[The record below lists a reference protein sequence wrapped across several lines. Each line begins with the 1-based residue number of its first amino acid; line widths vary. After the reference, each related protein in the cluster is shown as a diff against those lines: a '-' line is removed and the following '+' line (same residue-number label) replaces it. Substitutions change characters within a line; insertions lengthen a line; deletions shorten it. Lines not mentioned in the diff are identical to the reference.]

1 MGGGWGAVSKAKPTE
16 KRATKQHNRD
26 WIKIRNEYIS
36 TDIGLRGLAEKHNI
50 PLTTLRDRSR
60 REGWVAMRDEQH
72 LEIAQK
78 TAQKT
83 AEIVAKEEAGRVS
96 RLLRIADRLMDKTE
110 RALDELDQL
119 TVKRTEKVKT
129 SVSAKDD
136 DGKPIRREVEREIVD
151 LQTVQAI
158 IDRKGL
164 QQIANSAK
172 AIKDILSATEAENDS
187 GSLDDLIAALREIG
201 GGGE

>member
-1 MGGGWGAVSKAKPTE
+1 MSKAKPTG
-16 KRATKQHNRD
+16 KKAGKPVRD
-26 WIKIRNEYIS
+26 WIRIRNEYIS

-72 LEIAQK
+72 HEIAQK

-83 AEIVAKEEAGRVS
+83 AEIVAKDEAERVS
-96 RLLRIADRLMDKTE
+96 RLLSIADRLMDKTE

-119 TVKRTEKVKT
+119 AVKHTEKVKT
-129 SVSAKDD
+129 TVTAKDD
-136 DGKPIRREVEREIVD
+136 DGKPIRQEVEREIVD

-172 AIKDILSATEAENDS
+172 AIKDILTATADENDS
-187 GSLDDLIAALREIG
+187 GLLDDLIAALREIG
-201 GGGE
+201 GGSP

>member
-1 MGGGWGAVSKAKPTE
+1 MGGGWGAVSKAKPTG
-16 KRATKQHNRD
+16 KKAGKPVRD
-26 WIKIRNEYIS
+26 WIRIRNEYIS

-72 LEIAQK
+72 HEIAQK

-83 AEIVAKEEAGRVS
+83 AEIVAKDEAGRVS

-119 TVKRTEKVKT
+119 IVKHTEKVKT

-151 LQTVQAI
+151 LQTAQAI

>member
-1 MGGGWGAVSKAKPTE
+1 MGGGWGAVSKAKPTG
-16 KRATKQHNRD
+16 KKAGKPVRD
-26 WIKIRNEYIS
+26 WIRIRNEYIS

-72 LEIAQK
+72 HEIAQK

-83 AEIVAKEEAGRVS
+83 AEIVAKDEAGRVS
-96 RLLRIADRLMDKTE
+96 RLLSIADRLMDKTE

-119 TVKRTEKVKT
+119 AVKHTEKVKT
-129 SVSAKDD
+129 TVTAKDD
-136 DGKPIRREVEREIVD
+136 DGKPIRQEVEREIVD

-172 AIKDILSATEAENDS
+172 AIKDILTATADENDS

-201 GGGE
+201 GGSP

>member
-1 MGGGWGAVSKAKPTE
+1 MSKAKPTG
-16 KRATKQHNRD
+16 KKAGKPVRD
-26 WIKIRNEYIS
+26 WIRIRNEYIS

-72 LEIAQK
+72 HEIAQK

-83 AEIVAKEEAGRVS
+83 AEIVAKDEAGRVS

-119 TVKRTEKVKT
+119 IVKHTEKVKT

-136 DGKPIRREVEREIVD
+136 NGKPIRREVEREIVD

>member
-1 MGGGWGAVSKAKPTE
+1 MGGGWGAVSKAKPTG
-16 KRATKQHNRD
+16 KKAGKPVRD
-26 WIKIRNEYIS
+26 WIRIRNEYIS

-72 LEIAQK
+72 HEIAQK

-83 AEIVAKEEAGRVS
+83 AEIVAKDEAGRVA
-96 RLLRIADRLMDKTE
+96 RLLRIADQLMDKTE
-110 RALDELDQL
+110 RALKELDQL
-119 TVKRTEKVKT
+119 AVKHTEKVKT
-129 SVSAKDD
+129 TVTAKDD
-136 DGKPIRREVEREIVD
+136 DGKPIRQEVEREIVD

-164 QQIANSAK
+164 QQLANSAK

-201 GGGE
+201 GGSA

>member
-1 MGGGWGAVSKAKPTE
+1 MSKAKPTG
-16 KRATKQHNRD
+16 KKAGKPVRD
-26 WIKIRNEYIS
+26 WIRIRNEYIS

-72 LEIAQK
+72 HEIAQK

-83 AEIVAKEEAGRVS
+83 AEIVAKDEAGRVS

-119 TVKRTEKVKT
+119 IVKHTEKVKT

-151 LQTVQAI
+151 
-158 IDRKGL
+158 RRGL

>member
-1 MGGGWGAVSKAKPTE
+1 MGGGWGAVSKAKPTG
-16 KRATKQHNRD
+16 KKAGKPVRD
-26 WIKIRNEYIS
+26 WIAIRNEYIS
-36 TDIGLRGLAEKHNI
+36 TDIGLRGLAEKLNI
-50 PLTTLRDRSR
+50 PLTTIRDRSR

-72 LEIAQK
+72 HAIAQK

-83 AEIVAKEEAGRVS
+83 AEIVAKDEAGRVS

-119 TVKRTEKVKT
+119 AVKHTEKVKT

-136 DGKPIRREVEREIVD
+136 DGKPIRREVEREIID
-151 LQTVQAI
+151 MQTMQSI

>member
-1 MGGGWGAVSKAKPTE
+1 MGGGWGAVSKAKPTG
-16 KRATKQHNRD
+16 KKAGKPARD
-26 WIKIRNEYIS
+26 WIRIRNEYIS

-72 LEIAQK
+72 HEIAQK

-83 AEIVAKEEAGRVS
+83 AEIVAKDEAGRVS

-119 TVKRTEKVKT
+119 IVKHTEKVKT

>member
-1 MGGGWGAVSKAKPTE
+1 MSKAKPTG
-16 KRATKQHNRD
+16 KKAGKPVRD
-26 WIKIRNEYIS
+26 WIRIRNEYIS

-72 LEIAQK
+72 HEIAQK

-83 AEIVAKEEAGRVS
+83 AEIVAKDEAGRVS
-96 RLLRIADRLMDKTE
+96 RLLSIADRLMDKTE

-119 TVKRTEKVKT
+119 AVKHTEKVKT
-129 SVSAKDD
+129 TVTAKDD
-136 DGKPIRREVEREIVD
+136 DGKPIRQEVEREIVD

-172 AIKDILSATEAENDS
+172 AIKDILTATADENDS

-201 GGGE
+201 GGSP

>member
-1 MGGGWGAVSKAKPTE
+1 MGGGWGAVSKAKLTE

-50 PLTTLRDRSR
+50 PLTTLRDRSK

-72 LEIAQK
+72 HEIAQK

-83 AEIVAKEEAGRVS
+83 AEIVAKDEAGRVS

>member
-1 MGGGWGAVSKAKPTE
+1 MGGGWGAVSKAKPTG
-16 KRATKQHNRD
+16 KKAGKPVRD
-26 WIKIRNEYIS
+26 WIAIRNEYAS

-50 PLTTLRDRSR
+50 PLTTIRDRSR

-72 LEIAQK
+72 HAIAQK

-83 AEIVAKEEAGRVS
+83 AEIVAKDEAGRVA

-119 TVKRTEKVKT
+119 AVKHTEKVKT

-151 LQTVQAI
+151 LQTMQSI

-187 GSLDDLIAALREIG
+187 GSLDELIAALREIG
-201 GGGE
+201 GGSS

>member
-16 KRATKQHNRD
+16 NRATKQHNRD

-72 LEIAQK
+72 HEIAQK

-83 AEIVAKEEAGRVS
+83 AEIVAKDEAGRVS
-96 RLLRIADRLMDKTE
+96 RLLHIADRLMDKTE

-119 TVKRTEKVKT
+119 TVKNTEKVKT
-129 SVSAKDD
+129 SVSAEDD

-151 LQTVQAI
+151 LQTMQTI

>member
-1 MGGGWGAVSKAKPTE
+1 MSKSKATGKKAGKPV
-16 KRATKQHNRD
+16 RD
-26 WIKIRNEYIS
+26 WIRIRNEYIS

-72 LEIAQK
+72 HEIAQK

-83 AEIVAKEEAGRVS
+83 AEIVAKDEAGRVS

-119 TVKRTEKVKT
+119 AVKHTEKVKT
-129 SVSAKDD
+129 TVTAKDD
-136 DGKPIRREVEREIVD
+136 GGKPIRQEVEREIVD

-172 AIKDILSATEAENDS
+172 AIKDILTATADENDS

-201 GGGE
+201 GGSP

>member
-1 MGGGWGAVSKAKPTE
+1 MSKAKPTS
-16 KRATKQHNRD
+16 KKAGKPVRD
-26 WIKIRNEYIS
+26 WIRIRNEYIS

-72 LEIAQK
+72 HEIAQK

-83 AEIVAKEEAGRVS
+83 AEIVAKDEAGRVA
-96 RLLRIADRLMDKTE
+96 RLLRIADQLMDKTE
-110 RALDELDQL
+110 RALKELDQQA
-119 TVKRTEKVKT
+119 VKHVEKVKT
-129 SVSAKDD
+129 SISEEDD
-136 DGKPIRREVEREIVD
+136 DGKPIRREVEREIVS
-151 LQTVQAI
+151 LETINSIV
-158 IDRKGL
+158 DRRGL

-201 GGGE
+201 GGSA

>member
-72 LEIAQK
+72 HEIAQK

-83 AEIVAKEEAGRVS
+83 AEIVAKDEAGRVS

-110 RALDELDQL
+110 RALKELDQQA
-119 TVKRTEKVKT
+119 VKHVEKVKT
-129 SVSAKDD
+129 SISEKDD
-136 DGKPIRREVEREIVD
+136 DGKPIRREVEREIVS
-151 LQTVQAI
+151 LETINSIV
-158 IDRKGL
+158 DRRGL

-201 GGGE
+201 GGSA

>member
-1 MGGGWGAVSKAKPTE
+1 MSKAKPTG
-16 KRATKQHNRD
+16 KKAGKPVRD
-26 WIKIRNEYIS
+26 WIAIRNEYIS

-72 LEIAQK
+72 HEIAQK

-83 AEIVAKEEAGRVS
+83 AEIVAKDEAGRVS
-96 RLLRIADRLMDKTE
+96 RLLSIADRLMDKTE

-119 TVKRTEKVKT
+119 AVKHTEKVKT
-129 SVSAKDD
+129 TVTAKDD
-136 DGKPIRREVEREIVD
+136 DGKPIRQEVEREIVD

-172 AIKDILSATEAENDS
+172 AIKDILTATADENDS

-201 GGGE
+201 GGSA

>member
-1 MGGGWGAVSKAKPTE
+1 MGGGWGAVSKAKPTG
-16 KRATKQHNRD
+16 KKAGKPVRD
-26 WIKIRNEYIS
+26 WIAIRNEYIS

-72 LEIAQK
+72 HEIAQK

-83 AEIVAKEEAGRVS
+83 AEIVAKDEAGRVS
-96 RLLRIADRLMDKTE
+96 RLLSIADRLMDKTE

-119 TVKRTEKVKT
+119 AVKHTEKVKT
-129 SVSAKDD
+129 TVTAKDD
-136 DGKPIRREVEREIVD
+136 DGKPIRQEVEREIVD

-172 AIKDILSATEAENDS
+172 AIKDILTATADENDS

-201 GGGE
+201 GGSA

>member
-1 MGGGWGAVSKAKPTE
+1 MSKSKATGKKAGKPV
-16 KRATKQHNRD
+16 RD
-26 WIKIRNEYIS
+26 WIRIRNEYIS

-72 LEIAQK
+72 HEIAQK

-83 AEIVAKEEAGRVS
+83 AEIVAKDEAGRVS

-119 TVKRTEKVKT
+119 AVKHTEKVKT
-129 SVSAKDD
+129 TVTAKDD
-136 DGKPIRREVEREIVD
+136 DGKPIRQEVEREIVD

-172 AIKDILSATEAENDS
+172 AIKDILAATADENDS

-201 GGGE
+201 GSSP

>member
-1 MGGGWGAVSKAKPTE
+1 MSKAKPTG
-16 KRATKQHNRD
+16 KKAGKPVRD
-26 WIKIRNEYIS
+26 WIRIRNEYIS
-36 TDIGLRGLAEKHNI
+36 TDIGLRGLSEKHNI

-72 LEIAQK
+72 HEIAQK

-83 AEIVAKEEAGRVS
+83 AEIVAKDEAGRVS
-96 RLLRIADRLMDKTE
+96 RLLRIADQLMDKTE
-110 RALDELDQL
+110 QALKELDQQA
-119 TVKRTEKVKT
+119 VKHVEKVKT
-129 SVSAKDD
+129 SISEKDD
-136 DGKPIRREVEREIVD
+136 NGKPIRREVEREIVD
-151 LQTVQAI
+151 LETINSIV
-158 IDRKGL
+158 DRRGL